1 MTSILDVARRAHVSP
16 ATVSRVLSD
25 AEHAVSAA
33 TRARVLRAADELDFV
48 PNALAR
54 GLLKSRLPIAGVIV
68 HDITDP
74 YFAEVTRGVEDAA
87 TRGGYLV
94 ITCSS
99 DRDPERELS
108 YIRLLRSMRAAAIV
122 FAGSGIVDGELHRNV
137 QRQLTAMRGYGAT
150 AVHLSPHAGG
160 EPAVGIDNAAGVSAM
175 VKALVGLGHRRIAFL
190 AGPSNLYVNH
200 RRLAGYRSG
209 LADAGIDFDPALAV
223 ESGFDA
229 TGGATAIDR
238 LMEVAPDVTA
248 IACSNDLLAIG
259 AHQRLAELG
268 LRIPEDV
275 SLAGFD
281 DIPVASRVAPA
292 LSSVRVPL
300 HELGYLGFRHAER
313 ALAGHRP
320 RRRTLPT
327 EVVLRDSTAPPPSAR
342 RKPPAGTTPDEERM
356 VPA

>member
-1 MTSILDVARRAHVSP
+1 VTSILDVARRAHVSP

-25 AEHAVSAA
+25 ANHAVSAA
-33 TRARVLRAADELDFV
+33 TRARVLHAAEELDFV

-87 TRGGYLV
+87 TRSGYLV

-99 DRDPERELS
+99 DRDPGRELS
-108 YIRLLRSMRAAAIV
+108 YIRLLRSMRAAAVV
-122 FAGSGIVDGELHRNV
+122 FAGSGIVDAELDRQV
-137 QRQLTAMRGYGAT
+137 QRQLTAMRGYA
-150 AVHLSPHAGG
+150 AAVVHLSPHAGG
-160 EPAVGIDNAAGVSAM
+160 EPTVGIDNAGGVASM
-175 VKALVGLGHRRIAFL
+175 MRALIELGHQRIAFL

-200 RRLAGYRSG
+200 ERLAGYRAG
-209 LADAGIDFDPALAV
+209 LADAGIAYDPQLVV

-229 TGGATAIDR
+229 SGGATAVDR
-238 LMEVAPDVTA
+238 LMERDSNVTA

-259 AHQRLAELG
+259 AHQRLAEL
-268 LRIPEDV
+268 RIRVPDDV

-281 DIPVASRVAPA
+281 DIPVASRVAPS

-327 EVVLRDSTAPPPSAR
+327 EVILRESTAPPAGSRRPPSEPSRLVTA
-342 RKPPAGTTPDEERM
+342 
-356 VPA
+356 

>member
-1 MTSILDVARRAHVSP
+1 MSP

-25 AEHAVSAA
+25 ANHAVSAA
-33 TRARVLRAADELDFV
+33 TRARVLHAAEELDFV

-54 GLLKSRLPIAGVIV
+54 GLLKSRLPIAAVIV

-74 YFAEVTRGVEDAA
+74 YFAEITRGVEDAA
-87 TRGGYLV
+87 SRSGYLV

-122 FAGSGIVDGELHRNV
+122 FAGSGIVDAELDRQV
-137 QRQLTAMRGYGAT
+137 QRQLTAMRGYHA
-150 AVHLSPHAGG
+150 AVVHLSPHAGG
-160 EPAVGIDNAAGVSAM
+160 EPAVGIDNAAGVAAM
-175 VKALVGLGHRRIAFL
+175 VKALIGLGHQRIAFL
-190 AGPSNLYVNH
+190 AGPSNLHVNH
-200 RRLAGYRSG
+200 HRLAGYRSG
-209 LADAGIDFDPALAV
+209 LADAGIAYDPGLVV

-229 TGGATAIDR
+229 TAGAIAVDR
-238 LMEVAPDVTA
+238 LLDRELKLTA

-259 AHQRLAELG
+259 AHQRLGERG
-268 LRIPEDV
+268 VRIPDDV

-281 DIPVASRVAPA
+281 DIPLASRVAPA
-292 LSSVRVPL
+292 LSSVRIPL

-320 RRRTLPT
+320 RRRLLPT
-327 EVVLRDSTAPPPSAR
+327 EVILRESTAPPASGRRAR
-342 RKPPAGTTPDEERM
+342 PAPPTSSEPERL
-356 VPA
+356 VKA

>member
-25 AEHAVSAA
+25 ANHAVSAA
-33 TRARVLRAADELDFV
+33 TRARVLHAADELDFV

-74 YFAEVTRGVEDAA
+74 YFAEVVRGVEDAA
-87 TRGGYLV
+87 TRSGYLV

-122 FAGSGIVDGELHRNV
+122 FAGSGIVDAELDRQV
-137 QRQLTAMRGYGAT
+137 QRQLAAMRGYAA
-150 AVHLSPHAGG
+150 AVVNLSPHAGG
-160 EPAVGIDNAAGVSAM
+160 EPTVGIDNAAGVAAM
-175 VKALVGLGHRRIAFL
+175 VSALTGLGHRRIAFL

-200 RRLAGYRSG
+200 HRLAGYRSG
-209 LADAGIDFDPALAV
+209 LADAGLPYDPALVV

-229 TGGATAIDR
+229 NSGAAAVDR
-238 LMEVAPDVTA
+238 LMDRPSDVTA

-259 AHQRLAELG
+259 AQERLAELG
-268 LRIPEDV
+268 IGIPDDISV
-275 SLAGFD
+275 AGFD

-292 LSSVRVPL
+292 LSTVRVPL

-313 ALAGHRP
+313 ALAGRRP

-327 EVVLRDSTAPPPSAR
+327 EVILRASTGPPPTAR
-342 RKPPAGTTPDEERM
+342 RGRALAAPEAEPL

>member
-16 ATVSRVLSD
+16 ATVSRVLSGAD
-25 AEHAVSAA
+25 HAVSDA

-74 YFAEVTRGVEDAA
+74 YFAEVVRGVEDAA
-87 TRGGYLV
+87 TRDGYLV

-122 FAGSGIVDGELHRNV
+122 FAGSGIVDAELDRQV
-137 QRQLTAMRGYGAT
+137 QRQLTAMRGYGAA

-160 EPAVGIDNAAGVSAM
+160 EPHVGIDNAAGVAAM
-175 VKALVGLGHRRIAFL
+175 VSALIGLGHRRIGFL

-209 LADAGIDFDPALAV
+209 LADAGIGFDADLVV

-229 TGGATAIDR
+229 TGGAAAVDR
-238 LMEVAPDVTA
+238 LMERAPDVTA
-248 IACSNDLLAIG
+248 VACSNDLLAIG
-259 AHQRLAELG
+259 AHERLAALG
-268 LRIPEDV
+268 LRIPDDV

-300 HELGYLGFRHAER
+300 HELGFLGFRHVER
-313 ALAGHRP
+313 ALAGTRP

-327 EVVLRDSTAPPPSAR
+327 EVILRDSTAPPRAGRLRTATLPS
-342 RKPPAGTTPDEERM
+342 DEERL
-356 VPA
+356 VTA